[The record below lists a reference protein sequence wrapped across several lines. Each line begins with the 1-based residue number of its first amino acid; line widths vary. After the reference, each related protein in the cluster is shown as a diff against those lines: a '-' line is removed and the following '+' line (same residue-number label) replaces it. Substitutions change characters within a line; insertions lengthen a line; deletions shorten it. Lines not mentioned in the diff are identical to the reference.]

1 MSDLSAK
8 VVSFVDWMDQA
19 TGDWVLLNPKDLP
32 SMARFATELEQ
43 KAKEWN
49 STPELS
55 ALSETAPKGLLHAAT
70 LIKNMILGKADN
82 PAAAM
87 EEAGRN
93 LQEVCAGFRQL
104 VNFAQNGPSPSLPSK
119 TAPSGSEATFSAV
132 VDDSIVAAYVEQEL
146 SILPE
151 MEQLVLAFEKER
163 DANILPGFRRMIHTL
178 KGESGA
184 VGAMEIERVSHRF
197 EDLLG
202 GPPEAIVSDVLFAA
216 LDWIS
221 RAIDAFGR
229 GIPIE
234 GADQLIELF
243 KNPSLSPPSSRPSPP
258 APPLS
263 APPAPKPP
271 SAYLDI
277 SIKISDIELANDF
290 LAEAQEHFDLADE
303 HLLIL
308 EKNPAAFDSIGAVFR
323 SFHTLKGV
331 AGFLGLT
338 PIGELAHAAETV
350 LDEIRKGQRSFS
362 DAAVE
367 LTFGALD
374 LLKLMMNDLRDSL
387 HRDGV
392 MKVRAE
398 LPGLLQKLHTLQ
410 ATPATPALPPTS
422 PVPPAISTP
431 PPAQAAPST
440 TCPAKAGVAPPPPPP
455 TPSLPAPPTA
465 EPEPESDAGEAIPQ
479 VHSVHSPTQTM
490 KVDAF
495 RIDQLLDMI
504 GELVIIESIVAG
516 DPEIRAINS
525 LRIEKNLAL
534 LGKITRSLRDTG
546 MSMRMVPVDPV
557 FKKMARLVR
566 DLARKSGKQ
575 VELIIKGGDTEIDK
589 GMVEK
594 LGDPLVH
601 MIRNSMDHGI
611 EPAAERVALGKPAQG
626 HIELRA
632 HHVGGNIHIDIE
644 DDGRGLNRE
653 AIVER
658 GIERGL
664 IPSAEGMSDQ
674 DIYALIFQPGFSTAK
689 QITEISG
696 RGVGMDVVK
705 RNIESLRGNVLIH
718 TTPGQGSLFT
728 LALPLTTAIIDGM
741 LVRVAQETY
750 IMPTLSILE
759 SFRPA
764 AGQVHV
770 VTGRGEM
777 VSFRGNLLPLFR
789 LSRLLGAGNA
799 EEDPLKSIVIVVE
812 EYGKQWGLMVDDL
825 LGQQQIVIKSLG
837 EGLGQTAGVVGASIL
852 ADGHPGLILDVADVI
867 RLAKSE

>member
-1 MSDLSAK
+1 
-8 VVSFVDWMDQA
+8 
-19 TGDWVLLNPKDLP
+19 
-32 SMARFATELEQ
+32 MARFAMELEQ

-49 STPELS
+49 SSSELS
-55 ALSETAPKGLLHAAT
+55 SLSETAPKGLLQSST
-70 LIKNMILGKADN
+70 IIKNIILKKTNN

-87 EEAGRN
+87 KEAGKM

-104 VNFAQNGPSPSLPSK
+104 VNFVENSPLRSA
-119 TAPSGSEATFSAV
+119 APETSIGLRAV
-132 VDDSIVAAYVEQEL
+132 VDDSIVEAYVEQEL

-163 DANILPGFRRMIHTL
+163 DANILPGLRRMIHTL

-202 GPPEAIVSDVLFAA
+202 GPPDAIVPDVLFAA

-221 RAIDAFGR
+221 RAIDAFGH

-234 GADQLIELF
+234 GTDSLIELF
-243 KNPSLSPPSSRPSPP
+243 QNPTLSSSSPKTPSLPPPSPTLPT
-258 APPLS
+258 
-263 APPAPKPP
+263 PKPS
-271 SAYLDI
+271 SAFLDT

-290 LAEAQEHFDLADE
+290 IAEAQEHFDLADE

-338 PIGELAHAAETV
+338 PIGELAHAAETI

-367 LTFGALD
+367 LIFGALD

-387 HRDGV
+387 HRDGI

-398 LPGLLQKLHTLQ
+398 LPDLIQRLHALHP
-410 ATPATPALPPTS
+410 TPPSPAKTVRPPA
-422 PVPPAISTP
+422 PVPPVISAAP
-431 PPAQAAPST
+431 PPAQATPPTA
-440 TCPAKAGVAPPPPPP
+440 CPAGATVAPPPI
-455 TPSLPAPPTA
+455 PSLPAPPA
-465 EPEPESDAGEAIPQ
+465 EPEPESDGGKDISQ
-479 VHSVHSPTQTM
+479 VYSAHAPTQTM

-575 VELIIKGGDTEIDK
+575 VELTIKGGDTEIDK

-611 EPAAERVALGKPAQG
+611 EPAEERIALGKSAQG

-653 AIVER
+653 AIVQR

-759 SFRPA
+759 SFRPE

-770 VTGRGEM
+770 ITGRREM
-777 VSFRGNLLPLFR
+777 VSFRGSLLPLFR

>member
-1 MSDLSAK
+1 
-8 VVSFVDWMDQA
+8 
-19 TGDWVLLNPKDLP
+19 
-32 SMARFATELEQ
+32 
-43 KAKEWN
+43 
-49 STPELS
+49 
-55 ALSETAPKGLLHAAT
+55 
-70 LIKNMILGKADN
+70 
-82 PAAAM
+82 
-87 EEAGRN
+87 
-93 LQEVCAGFRQL
+93 
-104 VNFAQNGPSPSLPSK
+104 
-119 TAPSGSEATFSAV
+119 
-132 VDDSIVAAYVEQEL
+132 
-146 SILPE
+146 
-151 MEQLVLAFEKER
+151 
-163 DANILPGFRRMIHTL
+163 
-178 KGESGA
+178 
-184 VGAMEIERVSHRF
+184 
-197 EDLLG
+197 
-202 GPPEAIVSDVLFAA
+202 
-216 LDWIS
+216 
-221 RAIDAFGR
+221 
-229 GIPIE
+229 
-234 GADQLIELF
+234 
-243 KNPSLSPPSSRPSPP
+243 
-258 APPLS
+258 
-263 APPAPKPP
+263 
-271 SAYLDI
+271 
-277 SIKISDIELANDF
+277 
-290 LAEAQEHFDLADE
+290 
-303 HLLIL
+303 
-308 EKNPAAFDSIGAVFR
+308 
-323 SFHTLKGV
+323 
-331 AGFLGLT
+331 
-338 PIGELAHAAETV
+338 
-350 LDEIRKGQRSFS
+350 
-362 DAAVE
+362 
-367 LTFGALD
+367 
-374 LLKLMMNDLRDSL
+374 
-387 HRDGV
+387 
-392 MKVRAE
+392 
-398 LPGLLQKLHTLQ
+398 
-410 ATPATPALPPTS
+410 
-422 PVPPAISTP
+422 
-431 PPAQAAPST
+431 
-440 TCPAKAGVAPPPPPP
+440 
-455 TPSLPAPPTA
+455 
-465 EPEPESDAGEAIPQ
+465 
-479 VHSVHSPTQTM
+479 M

-611 EPAAERVALGKPAQG
+611 EPAEERIALGKPAQG

-653 AIVER
+653 AIVQR

-759 SFRPA
+759 SFRPGP
-764 AGQVHV
+764 GQVHV

-789 LSRLLGAGNA
+789 LSRLLGVPNA

>member
-1 MSDLSAK
+1 
-8 VVSFVDWMDQA
+8 
-19 TGDWVLLNPKDLP
+19 
-32 SMARFATELEQ
+32 MARFATELEQ

-49 STPELS
+49 ASPELS
-55 ALSETAPKGLLHAAT
+55 SLSESAPKGLFHSAT
-70 LIKNMILGKADN
+70 LIKNIILDKTNN
-82 PAAAM
+82 PTAAM
-87 EEAGRN
+87 EEAGKN
-93 LQEVCAGFRQL
+93 LQEVCSGFRQL
-104 VNFAQNGPSPSLPSK
+104 VKFSENTPPSTSASP
-119 TAPSGSEATFSAV
+119 TAPSKPEAAFTAV

-163 DANILPGFRRMIHTL
+163 DANILPGLRRMIHTL

-221 RAIDAFGR
+221 RAIDAFGH
-229 GIPIE
+229 GMPIE
-234 GADQLIELF
+234 GADPLIELF
-243 KNPSLSPPSSRPSPP
+243 KNPSLATASPRPS
-258 APPLS
+258 APPLPS
-263 APPAPKPP
+263 PALPGPKPP
-271 SAYLDI
+271 PVFLDTT
-277 SIKISDIELANDF
+277 IKVSDVELANDF
-290 LAEAQEHFDLADE
+290 IAEAQEHFEMADE

-350 LDEIRKGQRSFS
+350 LDEIRKGQRSFN

-398 LPGLLQKLHTLQ
+398 LPGLIQKLHALQ
-410 ATPATPALPPTS
+410 SAPATPAGTPPPPA
-422 PVPPAISTP
+422 PVPPVISAP
-431 PPAQAAPST
+431 PPPVQAVTIPAAL
-440 TCPAKAGVAPPPPPP
+440 AKAGMPPPPPP
-455 TPSLPAPPTA
+455 PA
-465 EPEPESDAGEAIPQ
+465 EPEPESDGGEAIPQ
-479 VHSVHSPTQTM
+479 AHSLHTPTQTM

-495 RIDQLLDMI
+495 RIDQILDMI

-611 EPAAERVALGKPAQG
+611 EPAEERIALGKPAQG

-653 AIVER
+653 AIVQR

-759 SFRPA
+759 SFRPGP
-764 AGQVHV
+764 GQVHV

-789 LSRLLGAGNA
+789 LSRLLGVSHA

-837 EGLGQTAGVVGASIL
+837 EGLGQTSGVVGASIL

>member
-1 MSDLSAK
+1 
-8 VVSFVDWMDQA
+8 
-19 TGDWVLLNPKDLP
+19 
-32 SMARFATELEQ
+32 MARFATGLEQ
-43 KAKEWN
+43 KAKEWI
-49 STPELS
+49 SAQELS
-55 ALSETAPKGLLHAAT
+55 ELSSSAPKGLLHAAS
-70 LIKNMILGKADN
+70 LVKNIILRETDN
-82 PAAAM
+82 PAKTM
-87 EEAGRN
+87 EEVGHV
-93 LQEVCAGFRQL
+93 LQDVGQGFRQL
-104 VNFAQNGPSPSLPSK
+104 MRFAETNVQKSTTSMSTSSPENP
-119 TAPSGSEATFSAV
+119 FSAV
-132 VDDSIVAAYVEQEL
+132 VDDSILAAYVEQEL
-146 SILPE
+146 SVLPE
-151 MEQLVLAFEKER
+151 MEQLVLAFEKEH
-163 DANILPGFRRMIHTL
+163 DAQVLPSLRRMIHTL

-184 VGAMEIERVSHRF
+184 VGAMEIERVSHRL

-202 GPPEAIVSDVLFAA
+202 GPPDAIVSDVLFSA

-221 RAIDAFGR
+221 RAVDAFGR
-229 GIPIE
+229 GVPIE
-234 GADQLIELF
+234 GADPLIELF
-243 KNPSLSPPSSRPSPP
+243 KNPPPPATPVQAPPPPSTPT
-258 APPLS
+258 AT
-263 APPAPKPP
+263 PKF
-271 SAYLDI
+271 LGT
-277 SIKISDIELANDF
+277 SIRISDIELANDF
-290 LAEAQEHFDLADE
+290 IIEAQEHFDLADE

-338 PIGELAHAAETV
+338 PIGDLAHAAETL
-350 LDEIRKGQRSFS
+350 LDEIRKGHRIFS

-367 LTFGALD
+367 LIFGALD
-374 LLKLMMNDLRDSL
+374 LLKLMMNDLRDSV

-398 LPGLLQKLHTLQ
+398 LPELIDKLQ
-410 ATPATPALPPTS
+410 ALLKTPSTSSTSLVSPPVAPTQPSPTETATATPLPQAANEPLH
-422 PVPPAISTP
+422 VNP
-431 PPAQAAPST
+431 PP
-440 TCPAKAGVAPPPPPP
+440 
-455 TPSLPAPPTA
+455 A
-465 EPEPESDAGEAIPQ
+465 EPEPESDSGEGIPQ
-479 VHSVHSPTQTM
+479 IHSVHTPTQTM

-516 DPEIRAINS
+516 DPEIRALNS

-575 VELIIKGGDTEIDK
+575 VELMIKGGDTEIDK

-611 EPAAERVALGKPAQG
+611 EPAQERIALGKPAQG

-653 AIVER
+653 AIVQR

-664 IPSAEGMSDQ
+664 IASADGMSDQ

-759 SFRPA
+759 SFRPGP
-764 AGQVHV
+764 GQVHV

-789 LSRLLGAGNA
+789 LSRLLGSGNA
-799 EEDPLKSIVIVVE
+799 EEDPLKAIVIVVE

-867 RLAKSE
+867 RIAKSE

>member
-1 MSDLSAK
+1 MSDLSVK
-8 VVSFVDWMDQA
+8 ITSFVDWMDQA

-43 KAKEWN
+43 KAKDWN

-55 ALSETAPKGLLHAAT
+55 ALSETPSKGLLHAST
-70 LIKNMILGKADN
+70 LVKNVILGKTNN
-82 PAAAM
+82 PAASM
-87 EEAGRN
+87 EEAGKV
-93 LQEVCAGFRQL
+93 LQETCAGFRQL
-104 VNFAQNGPSPSLPSK
+104 VQFSENSPSASLPPK
-119 TAPSGSEATFSAV
+119 TASSGPDATFTAV

-163 DANILPGFRRMIHTL
+163 DANILPGLRRMIHTL

-202 GPPEAIVSDVLFAA
+202 GPPEAIVSDALFAA

-221 RAIDAFGR
+221 RAIDAFGH

-243 KNPSLSPPSSRPSPP
+243 KNPSLSPASSRPP
-258 APPLS
+258 APPT
-263 APPAPKPP
+263 PPPTPPGPKPQ
-271 SAYLDI
+271 SAFLDT

-290 LAEAQEHFDLADE
+290 IAEAQEHFDMADE

-338 PIGELAHAAETV
+338 PIGELAHAAETI

-387 HRDGV
+387 HRDGI

-398 LPGLLQKLHTLQ
+398 LPGLIQKLHALQ
-410 ATPATPALPPTS
+410 ATPAAPAATPL
-422 PVPPAISTP
+422 P
-431 PPAQAAPST
+431 PPAPVSPVT
-440 TCPAKAGVAPPPPPP
+440 PLPPPPPP
-455 TPSLPAPPTA
+455 PHAMPAAADPARTVISPPPPPPS
-465 EPEPESDAGEAIPQ
+465 EPEPESDGGETIPQ
-479 VHSVHSPTQTM
+479 VHSVHTPTQTM
-490 KVDAF
+490 KVDAY

-611 EPAAERVALGKPAQG
+611 EPAEERIALGKPAQG

-653 AIVER
+653 AIVQR

-759 SFRPA
+759 SFRPEP
-764 AGQVHV
+764 GQVHA

-789 LSRLLGAGNA
+789 LSRLLGASNA
-799 EEDPLKSIVIVVE
+799 EADPLKSIVIVAE

>member
-1 MSDLSAK
+1 
-8 VVSFVDWMDQA
+8 
-19 TGDWVLLNPKDLP
+19 
-32 SMARFATELEQ
+32 
-43 KAKEWN
+43 
-49 STPELS
+49 
-55 ALSETAPKGLLHAAT
+55 
-70 LIKNMILGKADN
+70 
-82 PAAAM
+82 
-87 EEAGRN
+87 
-93 LQEVCAGFRQL
+93 
-104 VNFAQNGPSPSLPSK
+104 
-119 TAPSGSEATFSAV
+119 
-132 VDDSIVAAYVEQEL
+132 
-146 SILPE
+146 
-151 MEQLVLAFEKER
+151 
-163 DANILPGFRRMIHTL
+163 
-178 KGESGA
+178 
-184 VGAMEIERVSHRF
+184 
-197 EDLLG
+197 
-202 GPPEAIVSDVLFAA
+202 
-216 LDWIS
+216 
-221 RAIDAFGR
+221 
-229 GIPIE
+229 
-234 GADQLIELF
+234 
-243 KNPSLSPPSSRPSPP
+243 
-258 APPLS
+258 
-263 APPAPKPP
+263 
-271 SAYLDI
+271 
-277 SIKISDIELANDF
+277 
-290 LAEAQEHFDLADE
+290 
-303 HLLIL
+303 L

-350 LDEIRKGQRSFS
+350 LDEIRKGQRAFS

-374 LLKLMMNDLRDSL
+374 LLKLMMNDLRDAL
-387 HRDGV
+387 HRDGI

-398 LPGLLQKLHTLQ
+398 LPVLIHKLHVLLETPTPPSKP
-410 ATPATPALPPTS
+410 ANPATP
-422 PVPPAISTP
+422 V
-431 PPAQAAPST
+431 APSASAEVPTHPEPLATAT
-440 TCPAKAGVAPPPPPP
+440 TTVLPPPPVAQPLP
-455 TPSLPAPPTA
+455 TPLPST
-465 EPEPESDAGEAIPQ
+465 ELEPESDGGEAIPQ
-479 VHSVHSPTQTM
+479 IHSVHTPTQTM

-516 DPEIRAINS
+516 DPEIRALNS

-611 EPAAERVALGKPAQG
+611 EPAQERIALGKPAQG

-653 AIVER
+653 AIVQR

-664 IPSAEGMSDQ
+664 IASAEGMSDQ
-674 DIYALIFQPGFSTAK
+674 DIYSLIFQPGFSTAK

-705 RNIESLRGNVLIH
+705 RNIESLRGSVLIH
-718 TTPGQGSLFT
+718 TTHGQGSLFT

-759 SFRPA
+759 SFRPEP
-764 AGQVHV
+764 GQVHV

-789 LSRLLGAGNA
+789 LSRLLGSGNTD
-799 EEDPLKSIVIVVE
+799 EEPLKSIVIVVE

-867 RLAKSE
+867 RIAKCE